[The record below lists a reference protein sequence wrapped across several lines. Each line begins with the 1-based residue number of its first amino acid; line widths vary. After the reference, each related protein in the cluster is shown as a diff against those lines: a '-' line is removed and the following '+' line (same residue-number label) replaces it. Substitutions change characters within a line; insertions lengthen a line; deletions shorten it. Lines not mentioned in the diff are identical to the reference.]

1 MAFNWVKFPWT
12 NLHELNLDWIIQT
25 VKTLEDNLSD
35 ALALMQTTAQNV
47 VNSTISA
54 LLTGDGDFTVNK
66 NGDVRI
72 TGNSVQM
79 TGNPVQISGIGD
91 FTVDR
96 VGDVKITGSGGFTV
110 NKTGDV
116 NITGNNV
123 RITSGSNARVIG
135 GVFISDSGQQLTLD
149 NPNSSTNM
157 TANYNSGVLHLTNN
171 QNLAEGVAVYHIK
184 TPADGGGDNS
194 SFAANVGFV
203 KDAVEA
209 GDAALQS
216 EIDIVKTQ
224 LTNEI
229 NDRKS
234 NDAAIRENAIFNVNA
249 NISDNFT
256 GGNITLDSAVISQ
269 LKQALSV
276 NRLVSLTLKNFT
288 VQTGIY
294 KTLYLLLD
302 SYTSPPS
309 ANGEYTVNFYNAG
322 KTHTATIDTATG
334 ALTYSKL

>member
-12 NLHELNLDWIIQT
+12 NLHDLNLDWIIQT
-25 VKTLEDNLSD
+25 VKTLEENLAD
-35 ALALMQTTAQNV
+35 AIALMRTTAQNV
-47 VNSTISA
+47 VDTTISA

-66 NGDVRI
+66 NGNVSI
-72 TGNSVQM
+72 AGNSVQM
-79 TGNPVQISGIGD
+79 NGNPVKIEG
-91 FTVDR
+91 
-96 VGDVKITGSGGFTV
+96 VGDLTV

-123 RITSGSNARVIG
+123 RITSTSQAEITG
-135 GVFISDSGQQLTLD
+135 GAFISDSGQQLTLH
-149 NPNSSTNM
+149 NPNSSTSM
-157 TANYNSGVLHLTNN
+157 TANYNSGVLQLHNN
-171 QNLAEGVAVYHIK
+171 QDEAAGVAVYPIK

-203 KDAVEA
+203 KAAVEA

-234 NDAAIRENAIFNVNA
+234 NDAAIRENAIFNIAA
-249 NISDNFT
+249 NISTDFT
-256 GGNITLDSAVISQ
+256 GGNITLDSTVISQ
-269 LKQALSV
+269 LKAALSI

-288 VQTGIY
+288 TQTGIY

-302 SYTSPPS
+302 NYTSPPS
-309 ANGEYTVNFYNAG
+309 ANGEYTANFYNVG
-322 KTHTATIDTATG
+322 KTLSATIDTATG
-334 ALTYSKL
+334 VLTYTVV